1 MSKGQTVNISGNATA
16 CFTCQLPSGSIG
28 DEWTVDEHE
37 IQETGPFNG
46 SLIVKNPTSLLKSS
60 SSIILGCGNKA
71 SGENFTVN
79 VYIKGGVILIC
90 LTASQNNEHTILMLK
105 STSD

>member
-16 CFTCQLPSGSIG
+16 CFTCQLLSGSIG

-46 SLIVKNPTSLLKSS
+46 SLIVKNPTSLLQSS
-60 SSIILGCGNKA
+60 SSIILACGNKA
-71 SGENFTVN
+71 SGEKFNVN
-79 VYIKGGVILIC
+79 VYIQGRYIIISYLNYSKFL
-90 LTASQNNEHTILMLK
+90 SK
-105 STSD
+105 Y